1 MSINNRYGV
10 DLSDSGVPYWLG
22 MEYGNGTPEQTSAG
36 IKFVL

>member
-10 DLSDSGVPYWLG
+10 DLSDSGVPCWLG
-22 MEYGNGTPEQTSAG
+22 MEYGNGTPEQTVAG